1 MVGYH
6 VIWKD
11 GPNSAADDVKD
22 LPSNVRKDLYTLS
35 KEVLVDFPDPTLID
49 DEQVLDAENGTMWR
63 RAARREDMQA
73 LAPLEDG
80 AAITPLTVNFLYIY
94 RSFNATEISQNRGRR
109 GYFVS
114 RIIENQHLAW
124 LLHKAQST

>member
-22 LPSNVRKDLYTLS
+22 LPSNIRMDLYNLS
-35 KEVLVDFPDPTLID
+35 KEVLVDFPDPALIE
-49 DEQVLDAENGTMWR
+49 DEQVFDAKNGTMWR

-73 LAPLEDG
+73 LATLEDG

-94 RSFNATEISQNRGRR
+94 RRFNDTEIAHNQGRR

-124 LLHKAQST
+124 LLQRAQST

>member
-1 MVGYH
+1 MAGYH

-22 LPSNVRKDLYTLS
+22 LPSKVRNDLYKLS
-35 KEVLVDFPDPTLID
+35 KEVLVDFPDPALIE
-49 DEQVLDAENGTMWR
+49 DEQVFDAEKGTMWR

-73 LAPLEDG
+73 LATLEDG

-94 RSFNATEISQNRGRR
+94 RTFNATEIAHSHGR

-124 LLHKAQST
+124 LLQRAQST